1 MERKGTTA
9 SINKKGKAITLFS
22 KKDSFPIK
30 ITLVDKDDTVTDY
43 ILIKTSRKAHFTKA
57 LLSIS
62 SFIRKHLLSQPISP
76 GRNQPA
82 DYVQHTTAC
91 NRLFM

>member
-43 ILIKTSRKAHFTKA
+43 ILIKTSKEKLILQKPFFK
-57 LLSIS
+57 
-62 SFIRKHLLSQPISP
+62 
-76 GRNQPA
+76 
-82 DYVQHTTAC
+82 
-91 NRLFM
+91 

>member
-1 MERKGTTA
+1 MERKGATV

-43 ILIKTSRKAHFTKA
+43 ILIKTSKEKLILQKPFFKKA
-57 LLSIS
+57 LS
-62 SFIRKHLLSQPISP
+62 
-76 GRNQPA
+76 
-82 DYVQHTTAC
+82 
-91 NRLFM
+91 

>member
-30 ITLVDKDDTVTDY
+30 ITLVDKDDTVTETCSWSD
-43 ILIKTSRKAHFTKA
+43 FVTKA
-57 LLSIS
+57 Y
-62 SFIRKHLLSQPISP
+62 P
-76 GRNQPA
+76 
-82 DYVQHTTAC
+82 
-91 NRLFM
+91 